1 MRMAFVN
8 RPEGKGYGQAFAEL
22 MKAGGLDT
30 MDRTS
35 ISAVLWLGD
44 DPERVRVLRELRDA
58 MTPGQRSRLNSPISA
73 RQRVE
78 GILQARRIGT
88 EETVRASPV
97 ALKEAMVEQAREI
110 VELRAKLAKHEDGSL
125 FDLKRDSADHIA
137 TAITGNI
144 TEHKAKAI
152 AAAIAARLK
161 QKQLRPAG

>member
-22 MKAGGLDT
+22 MKADGLDT

-152 AAAIAARLK
+152 AAAIAARLE

>member
-1 MRMAFVN
+1 
-8 RPEGKGYGQAFAEL
+8 
-22 MKAGGLDT
+22 
-30 MDRTS
+30 
-35 ISAVLWLGD
+35 VLWLGD

-110 VELRAKLAKHEDGSL
+110 VELRAKLAKHEDASL
-125 FDLKRDSADHIA
+125 FDLKRDSADDIVV
-137 TAITGNI
+137 AIVSNVSA
-144 TEHKAKAI
+144 HKAEAI
-152 AAAIAARLK
+152 GKGLLAQIKRK
-161 QKQLRPAG
+161 RQQPAG

>member
-1 MRMAFVN
+1 M
-8 RPEGKGYGQAFAEL
+8 
-22 MKAGGLDT
+22 
-30 MDRTS
+30 
-35 ISAVLWLGD
+35 
-44 DPERVRVLRELRDA
+44 
-58 MTPGQRSRLNSPISA
+58 
-73 RQRVE
+73 
-78 GILQARRIGT
+78 
-88 EETVRASPV
+88 RASPV
-97 ALKEAMVEQAREI
+97 ALKEAMVERAREI